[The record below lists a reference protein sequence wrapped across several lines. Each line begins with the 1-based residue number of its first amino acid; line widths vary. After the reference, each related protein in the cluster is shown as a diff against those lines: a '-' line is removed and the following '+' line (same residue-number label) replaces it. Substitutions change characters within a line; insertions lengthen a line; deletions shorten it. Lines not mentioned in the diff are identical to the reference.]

1 MQELSCSL
9 CRMADA
15 TVWEHEGMVRSLELP
30 HCMSALGHCK
40 SIPGA
45 PGGCGQLWAFP
56 PAGGRLQ
63 DVMLTL
69 QQPLISAHT
78 RLLQEPA
85 PQLQSCSSHSP
96 LQAPI
101 CKGVEA

>member
-1 MQELSCSL
+1 MQELSCSP
-9 CRMADA
+9 CRTADA
-15 TVWEHEGMVRSLELP
+15 TVWEHKGMVRSLELP
-30 HCMSALGHCK
+30 HPTSALGHCK

-45 PGGCGQLWAFP
+45 PRGCGQLWAFP
-56 PAGGRLQ
+56 PAGGRPQ
-63 DVMLTL
+63 DVMLPL

-78 RLLQEPA
+78 RLLQEAA

-96 LQAPI
+96 LQAPV